1 MSQQNLNIMSAY
13 QHPEV
18 VHQKI
23 QKELRMGRI
32 AGPFAN
38 RPLPTF
44 RVTPI
49 DLVPKKESNDFC
61 LIHHLS
67 YPFGL
72 SVNDFID
79 SKHCSVQYTSFDG
92 AIHLVQDLGR
102 NRLLFKS
109 DVSNAFRLLPLAI
122 SELNQLGFKFLG
134 QYYEKSACHLVVLS
148 LVNNGRFWLLFS
160 SFMLGKNLDACIYN
174 AI

>member
-1 MSQQNLNIMSAY
+1 MNQQNLNIMSAY

-49 DLVPKKESNDFC
+49 DLVLKKESNDFV
-61 LIHHLS
+61 S
-67 YPFGL
+67 Y
-72 SVNDFID
+72 IIC
-79 SKHCSVQYTSFDG
+79 H
-92 AIHLVQDLGR
+92 I
-102 NRLLFKS
+102 LL
-109 DVSNAFRLLPLAI
+109 DC
-122 SELNQLGFKFLG
+122 Q
-134 QYYEKSACHLVVLS
+134 
-148 LVNNGRFWLLFS
+148 
-160 SFMLGKNLDACIYN
+160 
-174 AI
+174 